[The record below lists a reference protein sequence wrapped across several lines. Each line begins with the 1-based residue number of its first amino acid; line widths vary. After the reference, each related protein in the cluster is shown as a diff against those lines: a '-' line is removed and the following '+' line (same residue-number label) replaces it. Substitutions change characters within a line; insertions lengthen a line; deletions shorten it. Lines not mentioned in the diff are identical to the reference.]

1 MNGQSGIRN
10 GYDWPFLLGGR
21 MTTNQVLQLDC
32 RKEEN
37 KKVIQKVLKQ
47 IKPLSKYSDEE
58 EIPFWAIEKA
68 ITVMSKKY
76 NMRVR
81 EFVPEVWANKNETIW
96 RATVIDESNLSIT
109 NVYGISLYEVFAKVA
124 VQMYSMVRKGITI
137 R

>member
-1 MNGQSGIRN
+1 
-10 GYDWPFLLGGR
+10 

-32 RKEEN
+32 REKEN
-37 KKVIQKVLKQ
+37 AKIIQKVLKQ
-47 IKPLSKYSDEE
+47 IKPLSKYSDEN

-81 EFVPEVWANKNETIW
+81 DFAPDVWANKNETIW
-96 RATVIDESNLSIT
+96 RATVIDETNLSTIS
-109 NVYGISLYEVFAKVA
+109 VYGISLYEVFAKVA
-124 VQMYSMVRKGITI
+124 VQMYSMVRKGITT